1 MYPYALLLLIFTLLF
16 PAVSM
21 AQDESGESGDDVS
34 ASQETDVSEDN
45 YRRFME
51 LRDASRRQQDQPYA
65 ALAPPRGLEKLD
77 QLPESSQK
85 HLRNELRSIIVEGER
100 WTPAEADQP
109 YPFVA
114 SPGAESDP
122 ELRRQEAEA
131 WDELVANYHAREAEI
146 HAAQGNGRGETGQ
159 QRDVTAGSDER
170 GQRSADSAAA
180 SGPAAARGG
189 AGSGGSASEQAVHR
203 QGSSQNALDYLRQS
217 GQLAESAPS
226 PQAGPPAGSNAG
238 GSAPP
243 GTQGSAQAAADASMT
258 AGTAGQSLAQDP
270 AQAQN
275 AADDRA
281 QTQAG
286 EPSGSPADAAEASA
300 QAPDSAVVYRSTGV
314 IAIRDL
320 DKVTGVDDSEESA
333 GPPSSGEEPA
343 DEDQPTRPDD
353 G

>member
-1 MYPYALLLLIFTLLF
+1 
-16 PAVSM
+16 M
-21 AQDESGESGDDVS
+21 AQDESGESGDDISV
-34 ASQETDVSEDN
+34 SQETDVSEDN

-100 WTPAEADQP
+100 WTPAESDRP

-146 HAAQGNGRGETGQ
+146 HAAQGSGRGGTGL
-159 QRDVTAGSDER
+159 RGDVTDGSDER
-170 GQRSADSAAA
+170 GQRSADSTAA
-180 SGPAAARGG
+180 SGSAAPRGG
-189 AGSGGSASEQAVHR
+189 AGSGGSASKQAAHR

-217 GQLAESAPS
+217 GQLTASTPS

-238 GSAPP
+238 DSAPRGPEGDTQDGGGSA
-243 GTQGSAQAAADASMT
+243 
-258 AGTAGQSLAQDP
+258 GQPLAQDP

-275 AADDRA
+275 TAEDRA

-286 EPSGSPADAAEASA
+286 EPPGSPADAAEASA
-300 QAPDSAVVYRSTGV
+300 QAPDSAVVYRSEGV

-320 DKVTGVDDSEESA
+320 EKVTGVDDSEESA
-333 GPPSSGEEPA
+333 GPPSSGKEPA